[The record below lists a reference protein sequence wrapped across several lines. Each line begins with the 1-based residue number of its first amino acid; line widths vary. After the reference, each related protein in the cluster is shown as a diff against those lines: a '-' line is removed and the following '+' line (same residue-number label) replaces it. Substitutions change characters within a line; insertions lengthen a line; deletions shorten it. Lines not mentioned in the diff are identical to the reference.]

1 MFFYNLDQI
10 VCVGACVGEVKKQAG
25 SLKVE
30 FTLPEFKPAT
40 AFLVS
45 QRASYL
51 KEIKFESIKLK
62 SLIMAQIERW
72 RYA

>member
-45 QRASYL
+45 QRTSYL
-51 KEIKFESIKLK
+51 KEIKFEILN
-62 SLIMAQIERW
+62 
-72 RYA
+72 

>member
-1 MFFYNLDQI
+1 
-10 VCVGACVGEVKKQAG
+10 VGACVGEVKKQAG
-25 SLKVE
+25 QLKNK
-30 FTLPEFKPAT
+30 FIYSDFKPAT

-45 QRASYL
+45 QRTSYL

>member
-1 MFFYNLDQI
+1 M
-10 VCVGACVGEVKKQAG
+10 GACVGEVKKQAG
-25 SLKVE
+25 QLKGE
-30 FTLPEFKPAT
+30 FTHSDFKSAT

-45 QRASYL
+45 QRTSYL

>member
-10 VCVGACVGEVKKQAG
+10 VCVGACVGEVKKQARQLR
-25 SLKVE
+25 SK
-30 FTLPEFKPAT
+30 FIYSDFKLAT

-45 QRASYL
+45 QRTSYL